1 MMSTRRALLALSFL
15 VSLNAWSEERTV
27 KIESAR
33 ITEYVKRIETA
44 EGKGGDTVAPSE
56 STQAGDSA
64 GTYGDEILRFSGDV
78 VIVVT
83 EGSSVS
89 RIGADEILYDKS
101 RDTLEARGNVTYEHA
116 TGKSGGEKYRGEA
129 LLFDIKKQE
138 GVFMKGVVTQD
149 SGKKDGD
156 PYIIHAE
163 ITGRDSSSTIAFKDA
178 VLTTCDEDEP
188 HWSIDASRVWLLPG
202 NEIAILNGILY
213 IGPLPVFYI
222 PFFYYPGDEMIVHP
236 VFGFRNREGY
246 FVQTTTYFMGRK
258 PLPQK
263 DAKEGTSF
271 SDFLQ
276 GDTLKEQRREGLFLR
291 NLPEDAKDADGDY
304 LKLMVDG
311 YSSLGAM
318 IGVDGSFQTSG
329 YVNSVKFLGSV
340 AFSKTLFAPSSG
352 LLYSTY
358 DSLGHEHYNEGVLFG
373 NGVPVRYRTEFSVK
387 MDKKPFQLSMSLPL
401 VSDPEYKDDFFDRS
415 EDLNWFKFLTEQAE
429 LARDDDDSDETTY
442 SWTVSGSIKP
452 DMSWSS
458 PWLDTLN
465 VSAISGVLTFNSKVN
480 TTLAGEEALYSP
492 ERLFYYPELIKPE
505 IRVSM
510 GGTLLSSATDTAP
523 RITKTE
529 TGTLGNPFKEEPAE
543 KETNENDATGDG
555 ATEDADDGKME
566 SDDATEGTEA
576 DSARKA
582 LDGFIPSLTGVITP
596 VGGIKDTSYSVTWGF
611 DPQYVQEIRYSPA
624 NWNRPAD
631 IDWNDY
637 SSLYYQLKASARLMG
652 KYTVDGDFLSLSST
666 LSFTGTYQEHP
677 WLSDDVYDTPAKRDA
692 VTLSDYK
699 ATVYQIATTDAVKF
713 VPFNHDDLL
722 KPISLAWDFKGDV
735 LKNEFTGT
743 VADPEWEDRPFQ
755 WSKDYVST
763 HTATSVFGV
772 ALGPYEQ
779 KVTFVNNLPPLFQS
793 YSGTAQFSWLY
804 GSLTMTSKFYEKEVT
819 AGDREWL
826 WDPLKSVLSWSFP
839 VGLRLTQEYTHSIE
853 ENEPSRLYFSASYGS
868 LSTYYTMTST
878 VPYRLDVMQ
887 GWVLDGTAK
896 EFVPSDAGL
905 TYDNSSKPIS
915 VYRWHNRVYLNL
927 SLYSNLKF
935 DLLRV
940 TNSSFTFSPKLTFK
954 VYDLLDI
961 SLSST
966 SSNEVIAR
974 YFQDWMD
981 LPVTLPGETNIV
993 KDLVKSFNFFNKSDR
1008 EMSGFK
1014 LKNMKFGLTHYL
1026 HDWTMNL
1033 NVTVEPVLKSSGSSY
1048 YYDFTPTV
1056 DFIVQWK
1063 PISDIKTRVRSKEGV
1078 FTLNTTDDDDD
1089 DD

>member
-1 MMSTRRALLALSFL
+1 MRITRRALLVLSFL
-15 VSLNAWSEERTV
+15 VSLNAWAEERTV

-33 ITEYVKRIETA
+33 ITEYVKRTEPAGVA
-44 EGKGGDTVAPSE
+44 EGATA
-56 STQAGDSA
+56 ST
-64 GTYGDEILRFSGDV
+64 GTYGEEILRFTGDV

-89 RIGADEILYDKS
+89 RIGADEILFDKS
-101 RDTLEARGNVTYEHA
+101 RDTLEARGNVTYEHS

-188 HWSIDASRVWLLPG
+188 HWSINASRVWLLPG

-246 FVQTTTYFMGRK
+246 FVQTTTYLAGRK

-271 SDFLQ
+271 ADFLQ

-291 NLPEDAKDADGDY
+291 NLPEDAKDSNGDY

-318 IGVDGSFQTSG
+318 VGVDGSFQTSG

-352 LLYSTY
+352 ILYSTY
-358 DSLGHEHYNEGVLFG
+358 DSLGNEHYNKGIFFG
-373 NGVPVRYRTEFSVK
+373 NEIPVRYRTEFSLK
-387 MDKKPFQLSMSLPL
+387 MDKKPFQLSVSLPL
-401 VSDPEYKDDFFDRS
+401 VSDPEYMDDFFDRS

-429 LARDDDDSDETTY
+429 LARDDNDTDETTY

-452 DMSWSS
+452 DMSWSG
-458 PWLDTLN
+458 PWLDTLS
-465 VSAISGVLTFNSKVN
+465 VSTLSGVMTFNSKTN
-480 TTLAGEEALYSP
+480 STLSGEEALYSP

-510 GGTLLSSATDTAP
+510 GGTLLSSANEPAA
-523 RITKTE
+523 RSARQE
-529 TGTLGNPFKEEPAE
+529 TGTLGNPFKEEPADSSAAVSDKKGVSE
-543 KETNENDATGDG
+543 SKEGQSSGESQEAATKQKTVDAFLPPLSG
-555 ATEDADDGKME
+555 A
-566 SDDATEGTEA
+566 
-576 DSARKA
+576 
-582 LDGFIPSLTGVITP
+582 VTP
-596 VGGIKDTSYSVTWGF
+596 VSGIGDTAYSVTWGF
-611 DPQYVQEIRYSPA
+611 DPQYIQEIRYSPA
-624 NWNRPAD
+624 GWNQPSD

-637 SSLYYQLKASARLMG
+637 SSLYYQLRASARIRGL
-652 KYTVDGDFLSLSST
+652 YSVDNDFLSLSSM
-666 LSFTGTYQEHP
+666 LSFSGTYQDHP
-677 WLSDDVYDTPAKRDA
+677 WLSADVYDTAAKRDA
-692 VTLSDYK
+692 VVLSDYK
-699 ATVYQIATTDAVKF
+699 ASVYQVTSTDSVKF
-713 VPFNHDDLL
+713 VPFNRDELL
-722 KPISLAWDFKGDV
+722 KPVSLAWDFKGD
-735 LKNEFTGT
+735 LIKNEFTGT
-743 VADPEWEDRPFQ
+743 VADPAWENRPFE

-763 HTATSVFGV
+763 HTATSVVGV

-779 KVTFVNNLPPLFQS
+779 KVTFVNNLPPLLQS
-793 YSGTAQFSWLY
+793 YSGTAQFAWLY
-804 GSLTMTSKFYEKEVT
+804 GTLTMTSKLYEKEVA
-819 AGDREWL
+819 AGENDWL
-826 WDPLKSVLSWSFP
+826 WDPLKSTLNWSFP
-839 VGLRLTQEYTHSIE
+839 IGLKLTQEYTHSIE

-868 LSTYYTMTST
+868 LSAYYTMTSAI
-878 VPYRLDVMQ
+878 PYRLDIMQ

-905 TYDNSSKPIS
+905 TYDNSAKPLSI
-915 VYRWHNRVYLNL
+915 YRWNNRLYLNL

-935 DLLRV
+935 DLLRI

-954 VYDLLDI
+954 VYDFLDL

-993 KDLVKSFNFFNKSDR
+993 KDLVKSFNFFNTSDR

-1014 LKNMKFGLTHYL
+1014 LKNMKFGMTHYL

-1033 NVTVEPVLKSSGSSY
+1033 DITVEPTLRSSGSSY

-1078 FTLNTTDDDDD
+1078 FTLNTTDSDDD
-1089 DD
+1089 